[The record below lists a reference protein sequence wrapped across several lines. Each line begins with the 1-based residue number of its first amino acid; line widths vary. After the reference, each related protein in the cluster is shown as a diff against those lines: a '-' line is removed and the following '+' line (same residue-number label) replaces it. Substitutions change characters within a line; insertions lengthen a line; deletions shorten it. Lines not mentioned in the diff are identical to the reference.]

1 MTDTARVASA
11 EMSSLPFFHRLLIR
25 LQHARMETAWE
36 VIHQHRDLLPPNY
49 FTKSG
54 PKI

>member
-1 MTDTARVASA
+1 MTNAARVSQA
-11 EMSSLPFFHRLLIR
+11 ELSFFHRLLKR

-36 VIHQHRDLLPPNY
+36 VIHQHRDLLPPDY

-54 PKI
+54 LKV